1 MVQMNSSLVKERAV
15 DQVYEEALDRFRY
28 LFNEAQKTGLREPA
42 AMTLATASREGRAS
56 VRTMVVRKF
65 DNRGFAFFTNSRSR
79 KGKDLA
85 ENPQAALCFFC
96 QPLWEQVTIE
106 GHVEVLDKEEADNWW
121 ASRPRDNQFA
131 AWASNQSA
139 PLESR
144 ELLERRLDKC
154 HEQFVD
160 GRVPRP
166 PHWLGYRLV
175 PERIEFWKTGWRR
188 LHERECYQRGAQ
200 GWEKL
205 LLNP

>member
-1 MVQMNSSLVKERAV
+1 MDPFA
-15 DQVYEEALDRFRY
+15 EALDRFTH
-28 LFNEAQKTGLREPA
+28 LFEEAQKTGIREPA
-42 AMTLATASREGRAS
+42 AMTLATVGEAGQPS

-65 DNRGFAFFTNSRSR
+65 DARGFVFFTNSRSR
-79 KGKDLA
+79 KGQHLGA
-85 ENPQAALCFFC
+85 NPNAALCFFC

-106 GHVEVLDKEEADNWW
+106 GSVEVIDDDEADQWW

-144 ELLERRLDKC
+144 ELLERRLEKC
-154 HEQFVD
+154 HDQFVN

-175 PERIEFWKTGWRR
+175 PDRIEFWKTGWRR
-188 LHERECYQRGAQ
+188 LHERVCYEDTEQ
-200 GWEKL
+200 GWRRT

>member
-1 MVQMNSSLVKERAV
+1 MDPFA
-15 DQVYEEALDRFRY
+15 EALDRFTH
-28 LFNEAQKTGLREPA
+28 LFEEAQKTGMREPA
-42 AMTLATASREGRAS
+42 AMTLATAGEDGRPT

-65 DNRGFAFFTNSRSR
+65 DARGFVFFTNSRSR
-79 KGKDLA
+79 KGQHLNV
-85 ENPQAALCFFC
+85 NPNAALCFFC
-96 QPLWEQVTIE
+96 QPLWEQVIIE
-106 GHVEVLDKEEADNWW
+106 GGVEIIDEEEADQWW

-144 ELLERRLDKC
+144 ELLERRLEKC
-154 HEQFVD
+154 HDQFVN

-175 PERIEFWKTGWRR
+175 PRRIEFWKTGWRR
-188 LHERECYQRGAQ
+188 LHERVCYERGEQ
-200 GWEKL
+200 GWRRT

>member
-1 MVQMNSSLVKERAV
+1 MTQASLGEEQV
-15 DQVYEEALDRFRY
+15 DEVYAEAIDRFRHLY
-28 LFNEAQKTGLREPA
+28 DEAQKTGLREPA
-42 AMTLATASREGRAS
+42 AMTLATSDEKGRPS

-65 DNRGFAFFTNSRSR
+65 DDRGFVFFTNRRSR
-79 KGKDLA
+79 KGQHLDR
-85 ENPQAALCFFC
+85 NPHAALCFFC

-106 GHVEVLDKEEADNWW
+106 GRVEVVTDEEADNWW

-131 AWASNQSA
+131 AWASDQSA
-139 PLESR
+139 QLESR
-144 ELLERRLDKC
+144 QLLERRLEKC

-175 PERIEFWKTGWRR
+175 PDRVEFWKTGWRR
-188 LHERECYQRGAQ
+188 LHERECYQRRDG
-200 GWEKL
+200 GWEKI